1 MPDRLAYD
9 EAMLFAAVRLKVT
22 DPELK
27 QGKVATLT
35 TRTALGPV
43 ERPWGIE
50 GGFAVV
56 YKFMTRSGE
65 ARALRCFRVP
75 IDADM
80 RFRYERIGVFFR
92 SHLPDITVDCSYY
105 ADCLVV
111 KEQGV
116 SPSRAYPVIA
126 MEWVDGLTLLEMV
139 DECCRRRNIQRLRRL
154 VGQWEQLIVRLRQS
168 GVAHG
173 DLAGVNVMCRTDGH
187 MLLVDY
193 DGVYLPEFGPG
204 AANLQRVLLGQ
215 SDYQHPQMTARPF
228 NATMD
233 DFSALVIYTALL
245 ALARQPELWEM
256 YAKRDAQ
263 GKLLDTNLLFT
274 RQDYLDPDHSRL
286 WRSLAAL
293 NDERVSRALAALGHA
308 CQQPIEQVRFP
319 WHLLDQ
325 PVAAPGPVPPVPAP
339 TVEIDRAAATTLHT
353 EERSPAVAP
362 GVTTSS
368 LSISVAAAR
377 PAQGYSMREWERQF
391 AERVATFRQ
400 VCQREDDE
408 EIAAAFEEISNFG
421 HFDEG
426 LFPPALLQRARL
438 AQQRR
443 SALARFRM
451 ALSTKRP
458 LQMATAY
465 DASLLNA
472 SHSVTQRERSL
483 LVLAHAFQ
491 QASHEHDSQALLTA
505 YQAIQDSPYQRAFR
519 FSAQEL
525 ELVEVAR
532 GYQAMR
538 DEVLRG
544 IATDDDARIRRA
556 YRPELEQLF
565 SACAFSAEQQQR
577 IKGAMAAAEIEQAL
591 ARRDYAGAVRRGW
604 SLLPNQPGL
613 LIRFKLQRAA
623 LRLVRQQ
630 DISDLKA
637 TISRRAETAY
647 LTLTWRWPDSPL
659 VRHAVIVWSYE
670 CWPPRL
676 GNHVRQ
682 PGAEHFTWVQRPE
695 GQLQGS
701 CEIRLDPA
709 AEAALYIQGYSALR
723 DPWDERRRWF
733 FADGCVPTSRCKST

>member
-9 EAMLFAAVRLKVT
+9 EAMLFAAVRLKVA

-27 QGKVATLT
+27 QGKVATLI

-80 RFRYERIGVFFR
+80 RFRYERIGAFFR

-105 ADCLVV
+105 PDCLVV

-139 DECCRRRNIQRLRRL
+139 DECCRHRNIQRLRRL
-154 VGQWEQLIVRLRQS
+154 VQQWEQLIVRLRQC

-173 DLAGVNVMCRTDGH
+173 DLAGVNVMCRTDGQ

-215 SDYQHPQMTARPF
+215 ADYQHPHMTARPF

-245 ALARQPELWEM
+245 ALARQPELWET

-263 GKLLDTNLLFT
+263 GRLLDTNLLFT

-293 NDERVSRALAALGHA
+293 NEDQVSRALAALRQA
-308 CQQPIEQVRFP
+308 CQQPVEQVRFP

-325 PVAAPGPVPPVPAP
+325 AAAPGSVATTSALAVK
-339 TVEIDRAAATTLHT
+339 IDRAAAATLHM
-353 EERSPAVAP
+353 EERGPVVAP
-362 GVTTSS
+362 GATASS
-368 LSISVAAAR
+368 FSSSSVAMR
-377 PAQGYSMREWERQF
+377 PAQGYTMREWERQF
-391 AERVATFRQ
+391 AERVAAFRQ

-421 HFDEG
+421 HFDEQ

-458 LQMATAY
+458 QQMAMAY

-491 QASHEHDSQALLTA
+491 QASNEHDSQALLTA

-525 ELVEVAR
+525 ELVEAAR
-532 GYQAMR
+532 GYQTMR

-556 YRPELEQLF
+556 YRPELEQRF
-565 SACAFSAEQQQR
+565 SAFSADQQHR
-577 IKGAMAAAEIEQAL
+577 IKGALAAAKIEQAL
-591 ARRDYAGAVRRGW
+591 ARRDYAEAVRLGW
-604 SLLPNQPGL
+604 SLLPNQPGQL
-613 LIRFKLQRAA
+613 VRLKLQRAA

-630 DISDLKA
+630 DISELKA
-637 TISRRAETAY
+637 TISRRADATY
-647 LTLTWRWPDSPL
+647 LTLTWRWPDDAL
-659 VRHAVIVWSYE
+659 VRHAVMVWSYE

-676 GNHVRQ
+676 ANHVRQ
-682 PGAEHFTWVQRPE
+682 PGAKHFTWAQRPE
-695 GQLQGS
+695 GQLRGS
-701 CEIRLDPA
+701 CEIRLNMA

-723 DPWDERRRWF
+723 DPWDEQRRWF
-733 FADGCVPTSRCKST
+733 FADGCTPTSHCKST